1 MAFRTGDYVYLA
13 DLPRRLL
20 CRVTCAESGRT
31 RTGQFH
37 ILTLE
42 PLAKPWNDWR
52 EAPLIVRFDDD
63 VRAVDTREL
72 WRAAPPARFRTTSVA

>member
-1 MAFRTGDYVYLA
+1 MAFRTGDIVYPA

-31 RTGQFH
+31 RTGSFQ

-42 PLAKPWNDWR
+42 PLAKPWNEWH

-63 VRAVDTREL
+63 VLAADTREL
-72 WRAAPPARFRTTSVA
+72 WRASMAARFRTASVA

>member
-1 MAFRTGDYVYLA
+1 MAFRTGDIVYPA

-31 RTGQFH
+31 RTGSFQ

-42 PLAKPWNDWR
+42 PLAKPWNEWGD
-52 EAPLIVRFDDD
+52 APLIVRFDDA
-63 VRAVDTREL
+63 VRAVDARDL
-72 WRAAPPARFRTTSVA
+72 WCAPTVARFRTAGVA